1 MYCVLP
7 GTWLYAYGGT
17 AHMHMITPHPTCT
30 KQPSLQKLSSLL
42 PLSANAQKASLIHIR
57 TFNLIVTTATMASTT
72 ITHSGRLNGKVA
84 IVTGAGS
91 GFGYGI
97 AKKFVEEGAKVIVAD
112 ISEKNGQA
120 VAAELGSKFIYTDV
134 TRREDWQALLQATL
148 DEYKALDIVVNN
160 AGATYSNKPT
170 TEVTDADFDLCVN
183 VNVRSIYLSTSVIV
197 PYFLEHNR
205 PGCFIQVS
213 STAALRPRPGL
224 TWYNA
229 SKAAVSNATKTMAVE
244 YGPKKIR
251 FNCVCPV
258 VGSTGM

>member
-1 MYCVLP
+1 M
-7 GTWLYAYGGT
+7 
-17 AHMHMITPHPTCT
+17 
-30 KQPSLQKLSSLL
+30 
-42 PLSANAQKASLIHIR
+42 
-57 TFNLIVTTATMASTT
+57 ATTT
-72 ITHSGRLNGKVA
+72 ITHSGRLHGKVA

-134 TRREDWQALLQATL
+134 TRRDDWQALLQATL
-148 DEYKALDIVVNN
+148 DEYKTLDIVVNN

>member
-1 MYCVLP
+1 M
-7 GTWLYAYGGT
+7 
-17 AHMHMITPHPTCT
+17 
-30 KQPSLQKLSSLL
+30 
-42 PLSANAQKASLIHIR
+42 
-57 TFNLIVTTATMASTT
+57 ATSTVN
-72 ITHSGRLNGKVA
+72 HSGRLNGKVA

-112 ISEKNGQA
+112 ISENSGQA
-120 VAAELGSKFIYTDV
+120 VATELGSKFVYADV
-134 TRREDWQALLQATL
+134 SRREDWQALLQATL
-148 DEYKALDIVVNN
+148 DEYKTLDIVVNN
-160 AGATYSNKPT
+160 AGATYRNKPT
-170 TEVTDADFDLCVN
+170 VEVTDADFDLCMN
-183 VNVRSIYLSTSVIV
+183 VNVRSIYLSSSVIV

-205 PGCFIQVS
+205 PGCFVQVS

-258 VGSTGM
+258 VGSTGMTHLFLGKPDTEENRAAFVSTIPLGRPSTPADVANACSFLASDEAEFITGVELEVDGGRCV

>member
-1 MYCVLP
+1 MP
-7 GTWLYAYGGT
+7 
-17 AHMHMITPHPTCT
+17 
-30 KQPSLQKLSSLL
+30 
-42 PLSANAQKASLIHIR
+42 
-57 TFNLIVTTATMASTT
+57 
-72 ITHSGRLNGKVA
+72 GRLEEKVA

-97 AKKFVEEGAKVIVAD
+97 AKKFVEEGANVIIAEL
-112 ISEKNGQA
+112 SQQSGEKA
-120 VAAELGSKFIYTDV
+120 AAELNCKFVLTDV
-134 TRREDWQALLQATL
+134 TRRESWQALLQATL
-148 DEYKALDIVVNN
+148 DAYGKLDIVVNN

-170 TEVTDADFDLCVN
+170 VEVTDADFDLCMN
-183 VNVRSIYLSTSVIV
+183 VNIKSIYLSTSVIV
-197 PYFLEHNR
+197 PYFLQNNR
-205 PGCFIQVS
+205 PGSFIQIS

-244 YGPKKIR
+244 YGPKQIR

>member
-1 MYCVLP
+1 M
-7 GTWLYAYGGT
+7 AT
-17 AHMHMITPHPTCT
+17 A
-30 KQPSLQKLSSLL
+30 
-42 PLSANAQKASLIHIR
+42 
-57 TFNLIVTTATMASTT
+57 T

-84 IVTGAGS
+84 IVTGSGS

-112 ISEKNGQA
+112 ISEKNGHA
-120 VAAELGSKFIYTDV
+120 VATELGSKFIYTDV

-148 DEYKALDIVVNN
+148 DEYKTLDIVVNN